1 MVTPTAVAA
10 GPVTLRPWRPDEATL
25 YIDLRD
31 ESVFTF
37 TTEARDLGSA
47 QCRNNIAAAHTD
59 PFHAPFAICD
69 THDRPV
75 GNLAVVKRGS
85 RAVVSYWLA
94 QEVRG
99 RGWAS
104 EAVRAATPWAF
115 DTWDVSELEM
125 EIDATNVASVRV
137 AEAAGYL
144 RHGTRLESA
153 CGGEALV
160 YRLGRTAPLS

>member
-1 MVTPTAVAA
+1 MVTPPEVVA
-10 GPVTLRPWRPDEATL
+10 GPVILRPWRPDEASL

-37 TTEARDLGSA
+37 TTEPRELDSV
-47 QCRNNIAAAHTD
+47 QCQNNIVAAHTD

-69 THDRPV
+69 TRDRPV

-94 QEVRG
+94 PEVRG

-104 EAVRAATPWAF
+104 RAVRAATRWAF

-125 EIDATNVASVRV
+125 EIDASNLASVRV
-137 AEAAGYL
+137 AEATGFR

-160 YRLGRTAPLS
+160 YRLGRTAPPS